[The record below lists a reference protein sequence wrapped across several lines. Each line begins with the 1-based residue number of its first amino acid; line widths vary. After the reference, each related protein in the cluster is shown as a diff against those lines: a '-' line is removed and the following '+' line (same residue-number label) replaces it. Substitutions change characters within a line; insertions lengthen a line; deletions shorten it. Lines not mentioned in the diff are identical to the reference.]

1 MGGPV
6 FLADKEDQTL
16 YSAVAMIVLQPA
28 PATIPPGRRVYAIGD
43 IHGCAEQLGHL
54 HQMITED
61 LARRP
66 IETPV
71 LIHVGDYVDRG
82 PDTAGVLSLL
92 CNGSPIPGVQM
103 VNLLGNHEHTMLEAL
118 GGERAAATDWLFAGG
133 RPSLES
139 YGVNP
144 DSPRNSWAASVPET
158 HFAFLRGLSL
168 IHREG
173 GYAFVHAGVRPG
185 VALDNQARD
194 DMLRMRQPFLYSES
208 DFGAV
213 VVHGHT
219 PVKTA
224 VVRHNRI
231 AIDTGAVFGG
241 PLTCLVLEHDTL
253 GFLTADPVHEPVS
266 IAHR

>member
-1 MGGPV
+1 
-6 FLADKEDQTL
+6 
-16 YSAVAMIVLQPA
+16 MIDLSTA
-28 PATIPPGRRVYAIGD
+28 PGSLPPGRRVYAIGD
-43 IHGCAEQLGHL
+43 IHGCADQLATL
-54 HQMITED
+54 HAAIAED

-66 IETPV
+66 VAAPLLVHI
-71 LIHVGDYVDRG
+71 GDYVDRG
-82 PDTAGVLSLL
+82 PDTRGVIERLCAGNPL
-92 CNGSPIPGVQM
+92 PGVET
-103 VNLLGNHEHTMLEAL
+103 VNLLGNHENTMMEAL

-133 RPSLES
+133 RPTLVS
-139 YGVNP
+139 YGVDP
-144 DSPRNSWAASVPET
+144 DGPRDAWRGAVSER
-158 HFAFLRGLSL
+158 HLAFLHGLAL
-168 IHREG
+168 MHREG

-185 VALDNQARD
+185 VALEAQARD
-194 DMLRMRQPFLYSES
+194 DLLRMRQPFLYSEA

-219 PVKTA
+219 PVKHP

-241 PLTCLVLEHDTL
+241 KLTCLVLEGRTH